1 MDLKNNSSIKKDTVT
16 LTAVSIFLQAMSL
29 LLNIFITKKLG
40 SQAMGIASLIYSF
53 YAFIITLSNGN
64 VFTATSRFVS
74 EEIGKKSGN
83 PNKIALYSLR
93 FGLGLSF
100 IFAISIFAFASKIGA
115 KYLDGEPSAAAIRLM
130 AISLPIA
137 TAGSC
142 LKGFFHAK
150 RMVKKPCISDLME
163 FSAKALVIFLCA
175 EFLIPNHKTDILNA
189 IATSIVIGE
198 IISCSY
204 LCISFLIYIK
214 SSPCQNRAS
223 IASFPKYLKAI
234 LPIVLN
240 AYIFVVLS
248 STNEAIVPLALKN
261 YNGSTE
267 TALAEYGI
275 LEGIIFPVIFFPS
288 VLLQS
293 LSCILVPEIARHN
306 SSHNRDKIQSLAKN
320 ALQKSFS
327 WAILVAFALFACG
340 ERIGNLACDD
350 PLAGNTLKIMCLVI
364 PFIYMEM
371 IFESILKGLGMQN
384 FSTVNSAV
392 EYIIRITAVAVFVP
406 IFGFNG
412 IIISYFASNIICN
425 LVRIIAVTKATGLKF
440 DFCGFILIPV
450 LCGAASWQF
459 SNLAIYFLSPQND
472 FFYTAIY
479 ILLLSILFISMQTFI
494 EKFAPVKFKA

>member
-1 MDLKNNSSIKKDTVT
+1 MNFKNNSGIKRDTAI
-16 LTAVSIFLQAMSL
+16 LAAVSIFLQAMSL

-74 EEIGKKSGN
+74 EEIGKKNGN
-83 PNKIALYSLR
+83 PNKIAFYSLW

-100 IFAISIFAFASKIGA
+100 TFALSIFAFASRIGA
-115 KYLDGEPSAAAIRLM
+115 KYLDGESSATAIKLM
-130 AISLPIA
+130 ALSLPIA

-150 RMVKKPCISDLME
+150 RMVKKPCLSDLME

-175 EFLIPNHKTDILNA
+175 EFLIPNRKTDILNA
-189 IATSIVIGE
+189 IAASIVIGE

-214 SSPCQNRAS
+214 SNPCKNKAS
-223 IASFPKYLKAI
+223 IISLPKYLKAI

-261 YNGSTE
+261 YSGSTE
-267 TALAEYGI
+267 KALAEYGI

-288 VLLQS
+288 VILQS

-306 SSHNRDKIQSLAKN
+306 SAHNNDKIQNLAQN
-320 ALQKSFS
+320 AMQKSFS
-327 WAILVAFALFACG
+327 WAVLVAFAIFACG
-340 ERIGNLACDD
+340 ERIGNLACSD
-350 PLAGNTLKIMCLVI
+350 PLAGNTLKIMCPVI
-364 PFIYMEM
+364 PFIYMEI

-384 FSTVNSAV
+384 FSTVNSAI
-392 EYIIRITAVAVFVP
+392 EYIIRITAVAIFVP

-412 IIISYFASNIICN
+412 IIISYFSSNIICN
-425 LVRIIAVTKATGLKF
+425 LVRVIAVTKATGIKF
-440 DFCGFILIPV
+440 DFCGFILIPIF
-450 LCGAASWQF
+450 CGAASWQF
-459 SNLAIYFLSPQND
+459 SNLAIYFLNPQND
-472 FFYTAIY
+472 FFYASIY
-479 ILLLSILFISMQTFI
+479 IIILSILFISMQSLT
-494 EKFAPVKFKA
+494 EKFSPIKFKA